1 MSKSSFLGAGALT
14 ALLAV
19 AGVAFVAVTQD
30 AVAQTQG
37 GWRKELADKAA
48 QAQAAGQKGNYSEA
62 IRLLKEAKAKAP
74 LSPQEE
80 QGINELMIWAAS
92 GAKDHK
98 LVLAT
103 VDERLATGRI
113 TGADLTRKLR
123 LKATTHYALRD
134 YRGAVAAFDKLG
146 AQGAL
151 TADDLTLLATSQMQ
165 LRDYTKATTTLERAI
180 AANDK
185 AGRSG
190 KNVALLEMLNSAY
203 FETKNDAKRM
213 QTLHR
218 LMAVAPKAST
228 FKQLASAYEVQSA
241 RDPVVMINTYR
252 IGAAKNVLSGEHY
265 AKYAEAALDLSSPG
279 EAVAALEKGIAA
291 GAIKKDDR
299 NNRLL
304 ADAKSQ
310 VDRVKATLPQQEAEA
325 KAIQTGEPEAKLAT
339 AYFTLKNY
347 AKASEAAQRAVK
359 KGNLK
364 RADDVNMMLG
374 ISLVEQQEG
383 RGSEEGIHRGRRGEH
398 QDARRRRPLVQPHG
412 LTRRSVET
420 YAGPRRE
427 IAAALCV
434 YNPSQ

>member
-1 MSKSSFLGAGALT
+1 VACARSARQFGPGGRLIRRLTMSNIPMFRAGALAAFLALST
-14 ALLAV
+14 AGLVLA
-19 AGVAFVAVTQD
+19 ALPGD
-30 AVAQTQG
+30 ALAQTQG

-48 QAQAAGQKGNYSEA
+48 SAQEAGKKGHYDEA

-92 GAKDHK
+92 GAKDNK
-98 LVLAT
+98 LLIAT
-103 VDERLATGRI
+103 IDERIATGRV
-113 TGADLTRKLR
+113 TGADLTKKLR
-123 LKATTHYALRD
+123 VKGTAQYALRD
-134 YRGAVAAFDKLG
+134 YRGAAATFDKLG

-151 TADDLTLLATSQMQ
+151 NADDLTLLGTSQAQ
-165 LRDYTKATTTLERAI
+165 LREYGKAATTLERAI

-190 KNVALLEMLNSAY
+190 KNPTLLKALYSAY
-203 FETKNDAKRM
+203 RETNNDAKSV
-213 QTLHR
+213 QTLQR
-218 LMAVAPKAST
+218 WFAAAPGAENFKYLVST
-228 FKQLASAYEVQSA
+228 YENASA
-241 RDPVVMINTYR
+241 RDPVVMINVYR
-252 IGAAKNVLSGEHY
+252 LGAAKGVLAGEHY

-310 VDRVKATLPQQEAEA
+310 VDRVKATLAQQEAEA
-325 KAIQTGEPEAKLAT
+325 KAIKTGEPDAKLAT

-347 AKASEAAQRAVK
+347 PKASEAAQRAVT

-364 RADDVNMMLG
+364 RGDDVNMVLG
-374 ISLVEQQEG
+374 ISLANSKKSAE
-383 RGSEEGIHRGRRGEH
+383 
-398 QDARRRRPLVQPHG
+398 AKKAF
-412 LTRRSVET
+412 T
-420 YAGPRRE
+420 
-427 IAAALCV
+427 AAAAANGKTRGIADLW
-434 YNPSQ
+434 SSLTG

>member
-1 MSKSSFLGAGALT
+1 MSKTSFFGAGAL
-14 ALLAV
+14 AAFLAV
-19 AGVAFVAVTQD
+19 SGLAVLAFTPE

-37 GWRKELADKAA
+37 GWRKELADKAQ

-74 LSPQEE
+74 LSAQEE

-134 YRGAVAAFDKLG
+134 YRNAAAAFDKLA

-165 LRDYTKATTTLERAI
+165 LRDFAKATTTLERAI

-185 AGRSG
+185 AGRAN

-218 LMAVAPKAST
+218 LMAIAPKAST
-228 FKQLASAYEVQSA
+228 FKQLASAYEVESA
-241 RDPVVMINTYR
+241 RDPVVMINVYR
-252 IGAAKNVLSGEHY
+252 LGASKNVLSGEHY
-265 AKYAEAALDLSSPG
+265 AKYAETALDLSSPG
-279 EAVAALEKGIAA
+279 EAVAMMEKGMAA

-310 VDRVKATLPQQEAEA
+310 VDRVKASLPQQEAEA

-347 AKASEAAQRAVK
+347 AKASEAAQRAVT

-374 ISLVEQQEG
+374 ISLANSKKAAEAKKAFTAAG
-383 RGSEEGIHRGRRGEH
+383 AANGKTRGVADLWSS
-398 QDARRRRPLVQPHG
+398 
-412 LTRRSVET
+412 LT
-420 YAGPRRE
+420 G
-427 IAAALCV
+427 
-434 YNPSQ
+434 

>member
-1 MSKSSFLGAGALT
+1 LRAAIRPRRPVEQEYELMTAKNSIFRAGAMAAYL
-14 ALLAV
+14 ALSV
-19 AGVAFVAVTQD
+19 AGLALVALPVD
-30 AVAQTQG
+30 SVAQSQG
-37 GWRKELADKAA
+37 GWRKELADKA
-48 QAQAAGQKGNYSEA
+48 QAAQDAGKKGNYSEA

-103 VDERLATGRI
+103 VDERLATGRV

-134 YRGAVAAFDKLG
+134 YRSAAAAFDKLG

-165 LRDYTKATTTLERAI
+165 LRDYGKATTTLERAI

-185 AGRSG
+185 AGRSS
-190 KNVALLEMLNSAY
+190 KNGALLEMLNSAY

-218 LMAVAPKAST
+218 LMAVAPKQST
-228 FKQLASAYEVQSA
+228 FKQLASAYEVESV
-241 RDPVVMINTYR
+241 RDPVVMINVYR
-252 IGAAKNVLSGEHY
+252 LGAAKGLLAGDQF
-265 AKYAEAALDLSSPG
+265 AKYAETALDLSSPG
-279 EAVAALEKGIAA
+279 EAVAMLEKGMAS

-304 ADAKSQ
+304 SDAKGQ
-310 VDRVKATLPQQEAEA
+310 MDRIKATLPQQEAEA

-347 AKASEAAQRAVK
+347 AKASEAAQRAVT

-374 ISLVEQQEG
+374 ISLANSKKPAE
-383 RGSEEGIHRGRRGEH
+383 
-398 QDARRRRPLVQPHG
+398 AKKAF
-412 LTRRSVET
+412 T
-420 YAGPRRE
+420 
-427 IAAALCV
+427 AAAAANAKTRGVADLWTSV
-434 YNPSQ
+434 TG

>member
-1 MSKSSFLGAGALT
+1 MVMSKTSFLGAGTLA
-14 ALLAV
+14 AFLAV
-19 AGVAFVAVTQD
+19 TGLAVVAVSPD

-74 LSPQEE
+74 LSAQEE

-92 GAKDHK
+92 GAKDHR

-103 VDERLATGRI
+103 VDERLATGRV
-113 TGADLTRKLR
+113 TGADLTRKMR

-134 YRGAVAAFDKLG
+134 YRNAAAAFEKLG
-146 AQGAL
+146 GSL

-165 LRDYTKATTTLERAI
+165 LRDYGKATTTLERAI

-190 KNVALLEMLNSAY
+190 KNAALLEMLNSAY

-228 FKQLASAYEVQSA
+228 FKQLASAYEVESA
-241 RDPVVMINTYR
+241 RDPVVMINVYR
-252 IGAAKNVLSGEHY
+252 LGASKNVLSGEHY
-265 AKYAEAALDLSSPG
+265 AKYAETALDLTSPG
-279 EAVAALEKGIAA
+279 EAVAMLEKGMAA

-299 NNRLL
+299 NTRLL

-310 VDRVKATLPQQEAEA
+310 VERIKATLAQQEAEA
-325 KAIQTGEPEAKLAT
+325 KAIATGEPSAKLAT

-347 AKASEAAQRAVK
+347 PKASEAARSAVS

-374 ISLVEQQEG
+374 IALANGKKPAE
-383 RGSEEGIHRGRRGEH
+383 
-398 QDARRRRPLVQPHG
+398 AKKAF
-412 LTRRSVET
+412 T
-420 YAGPRRE
+420 
-427 IAAALCV
+427 AAAAANGKTRGVANLW
-434 YNPSQ
+434 SSLAT